1 MIRLSIVANH
11 DQYSMA
17 KQTRI
22 NNHADRDV
30 AQTKEKAIN
39 ETNQSM
45 LQVIFSWLVTSF
57 VDGVLCCFD
66 WITLFMKT
74 WRLWTVI
81 ERVSGF
87 QRQKLPGYL
96 SERGLWVAIAI
107 FDIMLIFTIIIT
119 TDHYNHHL
127 YPDLILRRINTTMFG
142 VALRQWP
149 CTWRCK

>member
-39 ETNQSM
+39 ETKQSM

-74 WRLWTVI
+74 
-81 ERVSGF
+81 
-87 QRQKLPGYL
+87 
-96 SERGLWVAIAI
+96 
-107 FDIMLIFTIIIT
+107 
-119 TDHYNHHL
+119 
-127 YPDLILRRINTTMFG
+127 
-142 VALRQWP
+142 
-149 CTWRCK
+149 